1 MSKAE
6 LNRIHTR
13 IFEAASEIYANL
25 GQGLDTEIYLTCFMH
40 ELRLKGLLF
49 KRGVTFPVIYKNIK
63 TNREIIVDLM
73 IENQLLVD
81 VTPSESITPLQMSSM
96 SSKLKIAQKR
106 MGILLT
112 FNALTVTE
120 GYRKILNN
128 S

>member
-25 GQGLDTEIYLTCFMH
+25 GHGLDTEIYLTCFMH

-49 KRGVTFPVIYKNIK
+49 KRGVAFPIFYKNIK
-63 TNREIIVDLM
+63 TNREIMIDLVV
-73 IENQLLVD
+73 ENQLLVE
-81 VTPSESITPLQMSSM
+81 VTSLECITPLQMSSM
-96 SSKLKIAQKR
+96 LSKLKIAQKR

-128 S
+128 T

>member
-25 GQGLDTEIYLTCFMH
+25 GQGLETEIYLSCFMH

-49 KRGVTFPVIYKNIK
+49 KRGLTFPVFYKNIK
-63 TNREIIVDLM
+63 TNRAIMIDLVV
-73 IENQLLVD
+73 ENQLLVE
-81 VTPSESITPLQMSSM
+81 VTSAEGITPLQMSGM
-96 SSKLKIAQKR
+96 LSKLKIAQKR

-112 FNALTVTE
+112 FNAQTVTE

-128 S
+128 T

>member
-1 MSKAE
+1 
-6 LNRIHTR
+6 
-13 IFEAASEIYANL
+13 
-25 GQGLDTEIYLTCFMH
+25 MH